1 MSATTVAKPRARWEF
16 VGSPIF
22 APLVTQLLIW
32 VVFWFAVPH
41 FGTVRTLSGIVGAA
55 SINAVVVVGVT
66 MLMICGEFDLSV
78 GSMIALGGFVFADVL
93 RAGASPIVA
102 LLAALAVTAG
112 AGAING
118 FLTVSTGIP
127 SFIVTLGTRAVFRG
141 AVWIYSGGVMRQFI
155 KRMPVQDVLNGRL
168 DVVNSLFTQANFRTG
183 TLWALALGI
192 IFQII
197 LTRSAFGNQVFAVG
211 GNPGAALTQGVNI
224 KWVKLACFIITGAL
238 AGLAGVLTFS
248 EFSTVLVVTG
258 ANVELSVI
266 AAAVIGGTLLTGGA
280 GSIIGGLLGILLI
293 SLLRSGVVLLGLPSD
308 NYEAIVGVTIIG
320 AALLNDWIVRRSVA
334 VS

>member
-1 MSATTVAKPRARWEF
+1 M
-16 VGSPIF
+16 
-22 APLVTQLLIW
+22 LI
-32 VVFWFAVPH
+32 
-41 FGTVRTLSGIVGAA
+41 L
-55 SINAVVVVGVT
+55 
-66 MLMICGEFDLSV
+66 
-78 GSMIALGGFVFADVL
+78 
-93 RAGASPIVA
+93 
-102 LLAALAVTAG
+102 
-112 AGAING
+112 
-118 FLTVSTGIP
+118 
-127 SFIVTLGTRAVFRG
+127 
-141 AVWIYSGGVMRQFI
+141 
-155 KRMPVQDVLNGRL
+155 
-168 DVVNSLFTQANFRTG
+168 
-183 TLWALALGI
+183 ALALGI

-197 LTRSAFGNQVFAVG
+197 LTRSAFGNRVFAVG

-224 KWVKLACFIITGAL
+224 KRVKLACFIITGTL

-280 GSIIGGLLGILLI
+280 GSIIGGLLGMLLI